1 MTTATGAPPP
11 VLEARGIAKSYGS
24 VTALRSASISVAP
37 QEVHALIGDNGAGKS
52 TLIKVLSGTVIPDRG
67 TISVDGQPVVMNSP
81 TEAKALGIETVY
93 QDLALADSLDAAQN
107 IFLGRELMR
116 PGIAGALGFYQKAKM
131 RETTRRYLKDLGITL
146 PSIDAPVGGFSGGQ
160 RQAVAVARAAVWA
173 KRLIILDEAMAALG
187 HVQTGHVLD
196 MVARTKELGLSVILI
211 SHNMPE
217 VLRVADRITVLR
229 LGETALTVDAK
240 DADTDLLVA
249 AMTGSL
255 KNKDKPRGDAR

>member
-1 MTTATGAPPP
+1 MTGDAETP

-37 QEVHALIGDNGAGKS
+37 QEVHALVGDNGAGKS
-52 TLIKVLSGTVIPDRG
+52 TLIKVLSGTVVPDEGVIEIDGR
-67 TISVDGQPVVMNSP
+67 SVEMTSP
-81 TEAKALGIETVY
+81 TDAKRLGIETVY

-116 PGIAGALGFYQKAKM
+116 AGLAGRLGFYQKGRM
-131 RETTRRYLKDLGITL
+131 REITREHLEALGIRL
-146 PSIDAPVGGFSGGQ
+146 PSIDAAVGSFSGGQ

-187 HVQTGHVLD
+187 HVQTAHVLD
-196 MVARTKELGLSVILI
+196 LVRRTKDLGLSVILI

-229 LGETALTVDAK
+229 LGETVLTVDAK

-255 KNKDKPRGDAR
+255 KRRVDGGGA